1 MSSNYFFK
9 LFCII
14 LQPYWNYRDQPS
26 YLTDERHGARQSVEG
41 GSQSS
46 YETGYT
52 AGGLRSYAAEAYSAG
67 KFIRFDNYFFLQNNK
82 THYVYNHHQ
91 IIFINRTSIAT
102 RTLSANLN

>member
-1 MSSNYFFK
+1 MDNFHRYLRIQ
-9 LFCII
+9 LFIQCACYKVISLSFISIEFRWVQFLLTI

-67 KFIRFDNYFFLQNNK
+67 KFIQFEICFYF
-82 THYVYNHHQ
+82 
-91 IIFINRTSIAT
+91 
-102 RTLSANLN
+102 